1 MELARRLPSLLYSL
15 GTGILIGSAPLIV
28 AILYD
33 PRYATAALYF
43 QILSISALFSLTS
56 NAGNEAL
63 VATGRIGITFQ
74 ANVAKFIWFV
84 TAAPIGH
91 ALWGVTGLVLG
102 GIMGVFLTII
112 VQTGSVPLIR
122 DNMIAG
128 AAMDEARDSVN
139 QREPLLRDPAED
151 QPRR

>member
-1 MELARRLPSLLYSL
+1 MRSKGGKTIRL
-15 GTGILIGSAPLIV
+15 
-28 AILYD
+28 
-33 PRYATAALYF
+33 ATADDDHHQVHDHPAR
-43 QILSISALFSLTS
+43 
-56 NAGNEAL
+56 AGLEAL
-63 VATGRIGITFQ
+63 MDQKLFAQRIKSER
-74 ANVAKFIWFV
+74 ASAYWF
-84 TAAPIGH
+84 AAS
-91 ALWGVTGLVLG
+91 LWGVTGLVLG

-151 QPRR
+151 QPQRR